1 MDQRIGHQSNITIR
15 VVTFESPGFSG
26 AGQAVLYA
34 GGEVPRLDT
43 VQVDSV
49 HGPMFL
55 DDTNQLRNY
64 RDILDDMAGLA
75 LSPSDSIVFMDSLL
89 KEL

>member
-1 MDQRIGHQSNITIR
+1 
-15 VVTFESPGFSG
+15 
-26 AGQAVLYA
+26 
-34 GGEVPRLDT
+34 
-43 VQVDSV
+43 
-49 HGPMFL
+49 MFL